1 MPQSENIGDLAKA
14 LAATQAEMT
23 APKKAHV
30 GKIKGTTKD
39 GRSYEYEYRY
49 ADLADVIECRKVGAK
64 HGLAITQGM
73 ETKEGYFALT
83 TMLMHSSGQWKAW
96 DCPIPG
102 GLSPQQLGSFL
113 TYMRRYS
120 ESGAWGIAA
129 EDDDDG
135 KAAEG
140 NGKTEKPAPKPAPE
154 PKAEPRPAPETTPE
168 ERVAISAV
176 AKQKG
181 IRTQDE
187 FSSFLSKLCP
197 VARTTSELSRGEY
210 VAVWDA
216 LRAMPDAKKA
226 SAA

>member
-1 MPQSENIGDLAKA
+1 MAQTENIGDLAKA
-14 LAATQAEMT
+14 LAATQAEMS

-39 GRSYEYEYRY
+39 GRTYEYEYRY

-73 ETKEGYFALT
+73 ETKDGYFALT
-83 TMLMHSSGQWKAW
+83 TMLMHTSGQWKSW

-102 GLSPQQLGSFL
+102 GLAPQQLGSFL

-135 KAAEG
+135 KAANDAAG
-140 NGKTEKPAPKPAPE
+140 NGKAEKPAPKTAPKPTPSVLTRE
-154 PKAEPRPAPETTPE
+154 QIEAVHSLAKKAGLTTLP
-168 ERVAISAV
+168 
-176 AKQKG
+176 
-181 IRTQDE
+181 E
-187 FSSFLSKLCP
+187 FSSFLKKLCN
-197 VARTTSELSRGEY
+197 VDRAADLSKSELA
-210 VAVWDA
+210 AVMDT
-216 LRAMPDAKKA
+216 LGSM
-226 SAA
+226 AAQKVPA